1 MKKLSLLAHCVIFS
15 MFFMVSCASDDDEV
29 DTETGDTQSADT
41 DSNNSDTTDTTTD
54 TTDTGADTQA
64 DTAADTTDSAADTA
78 TDTDA
83 DTTADTAADTTD
95 TSADTTDSGADTTD
109 TGTDTT
115 DTGADTTDTGADTTD
130 TGADTTDTGAD
141 TGDDS
146 NLNTGDTSGNQA
158 QSGQI
163 GAACTKDSQCTQK
176 YNNGDQEANCLFESD
191 GFPGGYCTFFGD
203 GTDSAACNSTGEL
216 FYNFGGGW
224 GGNGLCLHRCTKPS
238 DCRVGYRCSNK
249 VKACLPNCNID
260 GYECF
265 HGVCDHT
272 EGVCVKGN

>member
-1 MKKLSLLAHCVIFS
+1 MKKLSLLALCVIFS